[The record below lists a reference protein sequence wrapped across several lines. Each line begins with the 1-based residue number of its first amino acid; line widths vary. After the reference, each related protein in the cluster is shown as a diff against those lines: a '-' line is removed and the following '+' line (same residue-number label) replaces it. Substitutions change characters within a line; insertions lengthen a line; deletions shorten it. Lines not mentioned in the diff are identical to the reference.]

1 MLKVLVAQLYPTL
14 VTPWTPAHQALQ
26 FMGFS
31 RQEYWS
37 GSQYHSPRDL
47 PDSFPSPTSIIFIL
61 VYFSLPNTH
70 HSLRYSILFISYI
83 FYLLQVNVNSPRIS
97 ILIHCVHCFILN
109 IKYCI
114 PSTQ

>member
-37 GSQYHSPRDL
+37 GLPFTSPGDL
-47 PDSFPSPTSIIFIL
+47 PHPGMCFQTQISCIAGGFSTLCATAEAHLLWINVNFCTAEFPHFYSFCA
-61 VYFSLPNTH
+61 
-70 HSLRYSILFISYI
+70 YSIW
-83 FYLLQVNVNSPRIS
+83 RIQA
-97 ILIHCVHCFILN
+97 L
-109 IKYCI
+109 
-114 PSTQ
+114 

>member
-37 GSQYHSPRDL
+37 GL
-47 PDSFPSPTSIIFIL
+47 PFPSP
-61 VYFSLPNTH
+61 FSQGSVQFSSVQ
-70 HSLRYSILFISYI
+70 SLSRAQF
-83 FYLLQVNVNSPRIS
+83 FVTP
-97 ILIHCVHCFILN
+97 
-109 IKYCI
+109 
-114 PSTQ
+114 